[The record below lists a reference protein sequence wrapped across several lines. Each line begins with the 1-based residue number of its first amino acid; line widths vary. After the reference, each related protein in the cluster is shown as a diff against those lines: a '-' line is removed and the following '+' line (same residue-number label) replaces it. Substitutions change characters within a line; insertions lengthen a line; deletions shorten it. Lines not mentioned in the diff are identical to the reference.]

1 MNRPHCNPSPL
12 IQRQPQTVAIVT
24 GSEAYPALYG
34 VSRFYPMQN
43 GTLVYADVDGLP
55 SAGNKCSQE
64 FFGFHIHAGESCT
77 GNAADS
83 FADARAHFNP
93 EGCGHPSH
101 AGDLP
106 PLFGNDG
113 KSISVFLT
121 NRFTVSEVIGKA
133 IIIHGK
139 SDDFTTQ
146 PSGNAGQKI
155 ACGIIRP
162 VQRR

>member
-1 MNRPHCNPSPL
+1 MNRNHCSPLPL
-12 IQRQPQTVAIVT
+12 IQRQPQAAAVVS
-24 GSEAYPALYG
+24 GSDTYPGIHGLI
-34 VSRFYPMQN
+34 RFYSMPN

-55 SAGNKCSQE
+55 SAGNRCSQKV
-64 FFGFHIHAGESCT
+64 FGFHIHAGESCT
-77 GNAADS
+77 GNAADP
-83 FADARAHFNP
+83 FADAGSHFNP

-113 KSISVFLT
+113 KAISVFLT
-121 NRFTVSEVIGKA
+121 NRFTVREIIGKA
-133 IIIHGK
+133 IIIHG
-139 SDDFTTQ
+139 SPDDFTSQ
-146 PSGNAGQKI
+146 PGGNAGQKI

>member
-1 MNRPHCNPSPL
+1 M
-12 IQRQPQTVAIVT
+12 
-24 GSEAYPALYG
+24 
-34 VSRFYPMQN
+34 
-43 GTLVYADVDGLP
+43 DGLP

-77 GNAADS
+77 GNPADP

-93 EGCGHPSH
+93 EDCGHPSH

-146 PSGNAGQKI
+146 PSENAGQKI

>member
-24 GSEAYPALYG
+24 GSEAYPAIYG

-77 GNAADS
+77 GNAADP

-93 EGCGHPSH
+93 E
-101 AGDLP
+101 
-106 PLFGNDG
+106 G

-121 NRFTVSEVIGKA
+121 NRFTVSVVIGKA